1 MNLRIADFFIG
12 TLSGALMALCSH
24 LAIPT
29 GLNMLLAMLLGGLI
43 GMILMMILMI
53 LLMPFFGAFEVMIP
67 LYINAM
73 LIGMPA
79 GMLSTLPHSSLSNL
93 TLVGAIIGFFVYL
106 LVYLSNKRLT
116 QS

>member
-12 TLSGALMALCSH
+12 TLSGALMALCSK
-24 LAIPT
+24 LAIMP

-43 GMILMMILMI
+43 GMVLMMILMI

-73 LIGMPA
+73 LVGMPV
-79 GMLSTLPHSSLSNL
+79 GMLSTLPHSSLPNL

-106 LVYLSNKRLT
+106 MVYLSNKRLT

>member
-12 TLSGALMALCSH
+12 TLSGALMALCSK
-24 LAIPT
+24 LAIMP

-43 GMILMMILMI
+43 GMVLMMILMI

-73 LIGMPA
+73 LVGMPA
-79 GMLSTLPHSSLSNL
+79 GMLSTLAYPSLSNL
-93 TLVGAIIGFFVYL
+93 TLLGAIIGFFVYL